1 MTQAPSARQL
11 LDGVELGQENL
22 VVDGHGERPA
32 PAHAVIA
39 HGKGIQQAV
48 GRHLVIIFNHVPG
61 NAALL
66 RRQLQQLL
74 VVEGDAQLIRQ
85 LFADFAAAAAELPP
99 DGDNGAIMHKKPVL
113 SPGSLP
119 FLASS
124 ILRFSRF
131 VYRFIKKFTKKSI
144 KQAPLLCK
152 DNSGA

>member
-1 MTQAPSARQL
+1 MLSLQVNAPGDRVFKPVAGLQ
-11 LDGVELGQENL
+11 QQ
-22 VVDGHGERPA
+22 VDGLG
-32 PAHAVIA
+32 
-39 HGKGIQQAV
+39 V
-48 GRHLVIIFNHVPG
+48 GHMAKLGMDDKVE
-61 NAALL
+61 A
-66 RRQLQQLL
+66 LQQLL